1 VDGQRQR
8 KRQREREIGERE
20 RGGGWGGGG
29 EDANAPT
36 SGAQGVPMFLSL
48 PGSSEAHTVK
58 VNESKRLIVGLEAT
72 MKLLSKEIG
81 KEVPGV
87 VSV

>member
-1 VDGQRQR
+1 
-8 KRQREREIGERE
+8 
-20 RGGGWGGGG
+20 
-29 EDANAPT
+29 
-36 SGAQGVPMFLSL
+36 MFLSL

-58 VNESKRLIVGLEAT
+58 VNQDKRLIVGLEAT

-87 VSV
+87 VSVSYCPAGCKRARARARTCRHVCQGANPSG